1 MHKIFYLFFWHKH
14 KIIPPKNSTGF
25 LFFRY
30 GVSLFGPLKMNIASL
45 M

>member
-1 MHKIFYLFFWHKH
+1 MPPVFCYENH
-14 KIIPPKNSTGF
+14 KIIPPKNSAGF